1 MLVKLQHLPYI
12 PEVQGPMSVP
22 LDNIYLY
29 KLNTILWRER
39 LILRAEEYRT
49 SPTSER

>member
-1 MLVKLQHLPYI
+1 MLVKLQHLHTGSTRSH
-12 PEVQGPMSVP
+12 VGSFG
-22 LDNIYLY
+22 YLY